1 MNERKEILAL
11 NRHRYDELVQITN
24 KALTVR
30 QTSFFNSEEFIM
42 ISFVNKLSM
51 LFNNFDQLVRLV
63 QH

>member
-30 QTSFFNSEEFIM
+30 KQVHFLEEF
-42 ISFVNKLSM
+42 SFY
-51 LFNNFDQLVRLV
+51 FA
-63 QH
+63 